1 MEKLIFPDIFDRNIK
16 AFFTTRVLGA
26 DIPKICRILSIQ
38 KEDVYLPIQKHTS
51 TVVVLGTDAESTVAD
66 AVVTEREGI
75 LIGVQV
81 ADCVPIL
88 LYDRRK
94 SAIGAVHA
102 GWRGTAAQIMKKTIH
117 TMVESF
123 FSLPRDIAIAFGPS
137 IRWNCYVV
145 DKVVKDSIC
154 DATGD
159 GTYVQ
164 KHTNGKYH
172 VDLASANVQQAL
184 STGILKEHIW
194 MSNDCTYCNPHA
206 YYSYRYEKNS
216 RGRQGGFIGIL

>member
-1 MEKLIFPDIFDRNIK
+1 MEELICPDIFHGHIK

-26 DIPKICRILSIQ
+26 DIRKICSFLSIK
-38 KEDVYLPIQKHTS
+38 KEDIFLPVQRHTS
-51 TVVVLGTDAESTVAD
+51 KVFVLKTDMEPAVAD
-66 AVVTEREGI
+66 AVITNRKGI

-94 SAIGAVHA
+94 SVIGAVHA
-102 GWRGTAAQIMKKTIH
+102 GWRGTADQIIKKTINK
-117 TMVESF
+117 MGESF
-123 FSLPRDIAIAFGPS
+123 FSLPENITLALGPS

-145 DKVVKDSIC
+145 DKEVKDTVC

-159 GTYVQ
+159 GTYFR
-164 KHTNGKYH
+164 KHSNGKYRI
-172 VDLASANVQQAL
+172 DLASANVQQAL
-184 STGILKEHIW
+184 STGVLKEHIW

-216 RGRQGGFIGIL
+216 CGRQCGFIGIL